1 MSETPWLLFKIGG
14 SQVTKKAQSKGK
26 ITAFFVLFIIYFCE
40 CLKYTFVFSLELIT
54 KKKRFV
60 SHYNTE

>member
-1 MSETPWLLFKIGG
+1 M
-14 SQVTKKAQSKGK
+14 TKKAQSKGK